1 MNSLCEDCVGTGKSA
16 KSTRPHSRK
25 RRVRRITP
33 DSSQQLRR
41 LVQVLFLLLNLWI
54 GVEFYF
60 FVQYFENGG
69 AAKYVPRPAG
79 VEGWLPIAALMN
91 LKYVL
96 FTGRIPPLHPAAM
109 FLLIAFLAIS
119 WLFRKSFCSWL
130 CPVGTLSEALWKM
143 GQRLWRWNLTLH
155 RWVDLPL
162 RSLKYILLGLFA
174 YAVASLSSPAILD
187 FMQSPYGLIADVKML
202 NFFRHL
208 GTTATWV
215 LAFLMIASVFIK
227 NFWCRY
233 LCPYGALMGI
243 TALSS
248 PSSVRRDPEVC
259 VDCAKCTRVCPSLL
273 PVDKLLVVR
282 SAECTGCLE
291 CVAVCPAQGALQMK
305 LGKKRDLPVWAMTAA
320 ICLLFLAIVGYAKW
334 TGHWQSAIPDRVYL
348 DLVPRAHELAH
359 P

>member
-119 WLFRKSFCSWL
+119 WLFR
-130 CPVGTLSEALWKM
+130 
-143 GQRLWRWNLTLH
+143 
-155 RWVDLPL
+155 
-162 RSLKYILLGLFA
+162 
-174 YAVASLSSPAILD
+174 
-187 FMQSPYGLIADVKML
+187 
-202 NFFRHL
+202 
-208 GTTATWV
+208 
-215 LAFLMIASVFIK
+215 
-227 NFWCRY
+227 
-233 LCPYGALMGI
+233 
-243 TALSS
+243 
-248 PSSVRRDPEVC
+248 
-259 VDCAKCTRVCPSLL
+259 
-273 PVDKLLVVR
+273 
-282 SAECTGCLE
+282 
-291 CVAVCPAQGALQMK
+291 
-305 LGKKRDLPVWAMTAA
+305 
-320 ICLLFLAIVGYAKW
+320 
-334 TGHWQSAIPDRVYL
+334 
-348 DLVPRAHELAH
+348 
-359 P
+359 